1 MRRHRKA
8 KIIATLGPA
17 SSRPETVRALFEAG
31 ADVFRLNFSHGTSK
45 EHHACI
51 ERIRELEVETGR
63 PIGVLLDLQ
72 GPKLRLGKFEKN
84 PVRLNT
90 GDRFRLDLDGSPGD
104 WTRAPLPHPE
114 IFAAL
119 EPGVDLL
126 LDDGLV
132 RLQVTSCGRDYA
144 ETEIKVGG
152 DIGDHKG
159 VNVPSVVMPLAP
171 LTKKDRGDL
180 AFGLELGVDW
190 VALSFIQRPEDF
202 VELRE
207 LVEGRA
213 RVLSKLEKPA
223 AIEKLDEIVELSDAV
238 MVARGDLGV
247 ELPPEDVPSVQKRII
262 RACRQAGKPVVVA
275 TQMLDSMI
283 RAPVPTRAEAS
294 DVATAVYD
302 SADAVMLS
310 GETAVGQYPVEAV
323 AMMDRIIS
331 RVECDPHYRRGI
343 EATTPG
349 PERTTAD
356 AICDALRNIAG
367 ILSAAATVT
376 YTDSGFTSLR
386 AARERPEAPILS
398 LTPHITTARRLSMVW
413 GVHSVQTEEL
423 ENVEGMVDTACR
435 TAVAEGFVEPGQP
448 LIIAAG
454 MPFGTPGTTNIL
466 RIAWVED

>member
-1 MRRHRKA
+1 MRRHRNA

-17 SSRPETVRALFEAG
+17 SSRPETIRALFEAG

-45 EHHACI
+45 SHRARV
-51 ERIRELEVETGR
+51 ERIRQLEVETGR

-72 GPKLRLGKFEKN
+72 GPKLRLGKFDKN

-90 GDRFRLDLDGSPGD
+90 GDTFRLDLDKNPGD
-104 WTRAPLPHPE
+104 WTRGPLPHPE

-119 EPGVDLL
+119 EPGIELL

-132 RLQVTSCGRDYA
+132 RLQVQRCGRDYA

-159 VNVPSVVMPLAP
+159 VNVPSVVMSLSP
-171 LTKKDRGDL
+171 LTAKDRRDL
-180 AFGLELGVDW
+180 AVGLELGVDW
-190 VALSFIQRPEDF
+190 VALSFVQRPDDF
-202 VELRE
+202 IELRE

-223 AIEKLDEIVELSDAV
+223 ALEKLDEIVELSDAV

-331 RVECDPHYRRGI
+331 RVEC
-343 EATTPG
+343 
-349 PERTTAD
+349 RTTAG
-356 AICDALRNIAG
+356 ASRPQPPG
-367 ILSAAATVT
+367 LS
-376 YTDSGFTSLR
+376 
-386 AARERPEAPILS
+386 
-398 LTPHITTARRLSMVW
+398 ARRLMLFVMLCEILPVSCRQQRL
-413 GVHSVQTEEL
+413 SPIPTQAL
-423 ENVEGMVDTACR
+423 RACGR
-435 TAVAEGFVEPGQP
+435 RESDRRHLYLV
-448 LIIAAG
+448 
-454 MPFGTPGTTNIL
+454 
-466 RIAWVED
+466 